1 MPHTRCLE
9 RLEIAA
15 EEASGGAPTV
25 LSTAEARGHLHMLMR
40 RAVAPELV
48 LALGWQAGGAPRR
61 RGSNFERRQGLA
73 PLPQFVCSSPPI
85 PFLAQTARCGITT
98 WCGTRPPGGSATR
111 TGE

>member
-61 RGSNFERRQGLA
+61 RGSNFGPTTRARAA
-73 PLPQFVCSSPPI
+73 PSIVCPSPP
-85 PFLAQTARCGITT
+85 PLC
-98 WCGTRPPGGSATR
+98 
-111 TGE
+111 